1 MKASPLA
8 LATVLWSCAAVCAE
22 ETPAGAPK
30 AGRTN
35 APASA
40 TPVSTTPVVVP
51 SVTSAPVKP
60 ATTSPPTLSQP
71 LADDEKV
78 LAQLPLV
85 LSTTTSAAV
94 TPGEDTKRRLE
105 APTPDQMMQKY
116 GTVGFLIRQPD
127 SRNFFEMINP
137 FAPDEFGGKP
147 REVFN
152 RDPNLKPGA
161 TLPRT
166 FIRDGIRNE
175 PEMKLIGFPF

>member
-1 MKASPLA
+1 MKASHLA

-22 ETPAGAPK
+22 ETRAGALK
-30 AGRTN
+30 DSRTN
-35 APASA
+35 APAAGS
-40 TPVSTTPVVVP
+40 PVSSTPVVVP
-51 SVTSAPVKP
+51 SVTAAPAKP
-60 ATTSPPTLSQP
+60 TPTPPPTLSQP
-71 LADDEKV
+71 LAADESV
-78 LAQLPLV
+78 VAQLPLV
-85 LSTTTSAAV
+85 LSTTTSAAA

-105 APTPDQMMQKY
+105 PPTPAQMVEKY
-116 GTVGFLIRQPD
+116 GSVGFLFRQPD

-147 REVFN
+147 REVYN

-175 PEMKLIGFPF
+175 PELKLISFPF

>member
-1 MKASPLA
+1 MKTSHLT

-22 ETPAGAPK
+22 EAPSGAPK

-35 APASA
+35 APAAVAPGTS
-40 TPVSTTPVVVP
+40 TPVTAP
-51 SVTSAPVKP
+51 SVTPPLIK
-60 ATTSPPTLSQP
+60 TTLTPPTLSQP
-71 LADDEKV
+71 LAADESV
-78 LAQLPLV
+78 VAQLPLV
-85 LSTTTSAAV
+85 LSTTTSAAT
-94 TPGEDTKRRLE
+94 TPGEDTKRRLQ
-105 APTPDQMMQKY
+105 APTPEQMIEKY
-116 GTVGFLIRQPD
+116 GSVGFLFRQPD

-137 FAPDEFGGKP
+137 FAPEEFGGKP

-175 PEMKLIGFPF
+175 PELKLISFPF